1 MVGRVKQTL
10 WIGAGVLVLV
20 VGGVVALAETG
31 RPAPLAH
38 PPKMLQLTD
47 NLNTSAVG
55 FTAPAGELLS
65 ATTGQVLY
73 ANHVLAKRY
82 PASIVKLMTSLI
94 ALQLVKKGQLTMN
107 SIIPVSQ
114 SAYQIA
120 LTPGLSVAY
129 LNPTEHITLT
139 RMLEY
144 MYIVS
149 ADDAAVALADA
160 IGGNE
165 TAFARMMNQE
175 AKRLGLSG
183 THYVNAS
190 GLQNPQEY
198 TTVRDVG
205 ILSQHLIEHYPIV
218 LKYASMRG
226 MYIHP
231 GQYGTSY
238 DQLLGQ
244 YQGLDGLKTGS
255 TSQAGYCFVGTA
267 VRHGERLISVL
278 MGMKSFPAVFQ
289 GTSALLDYGFNQW
302 HNTTFQRA
310 GQPINQLVSVPNGSA
325 TTLAVAPHK
334 DVVLALPN
342 SGPAKVTYALTK
354 TVLRAPVRADQQ
366 VGVERIAV
374 NGHEVMQVPVYAVK
388 QDQPAGIVAKV
399 WRSLMTAA
407 HHGARYLVH
416 LALAR
421 MSHL

>member
-1 MVGRVKQTL
+1 MGRLKQTL
-10 WIGAGVLVLV
+10 WISAGVFVLV
-20 VGGVVALAETG
+20 VGGIVTLAETG
-31 RPAPLAH
+31 IPAPLAH

-55 FTAPAGELLS
+55 FTAPAGELIN
-65 ATTGQVLY
+65 AATGQVLY
-73 ANHVLAKRY
+73 ENNILAKRY

-94 ALQLVKKGQLTMN
+94 ALKLVRKGQLTMN

-114 SAYQIA
+114 SAYHVA

-129 LNPTEHITLT
+129 LNPTEHITLA

-144 MYIVS
+144 MYVVS
-149 ADDAAVALADA
+149 ADDAAVAIADA
-160 IGGNE
+160 IGGNQR
-165 TAFARMMNQE
+165 AFARMMNQE

-190 GLQNPQEY
+190 GLQNSQEY

-205 ILSQHLIEHYPIV
+205 ILSRHLIEHYPIV

-238 DQLLGQ
+238 NQLLGQ

-267 VRHGERLISVL
+267 VRHGVRLISVL
-278 MGMKSFPAVFQ
+278 MGMKSFPSVFQ

-302 HNTTFQRA
+302 HNTTVLHA
-310 GQPINQLVSVPNGSA
+310 GQPVNQVVSVPNGSA
-325 TTLAVAPHK
+325 TRVEVAPRK
-334 DVVLALPN
+334 DVVVALPN

-354 TVLRAPVRADQQ
+354 TVFHAPVRANQAI
-366 VGVERIAV
+366 GMERIAV
-374 NGHEVMQVPVYAVK
+374 NGHEVLRVPVFALK
-388 QDQPAGIVAKV
+388 PDPPAGIVVKV